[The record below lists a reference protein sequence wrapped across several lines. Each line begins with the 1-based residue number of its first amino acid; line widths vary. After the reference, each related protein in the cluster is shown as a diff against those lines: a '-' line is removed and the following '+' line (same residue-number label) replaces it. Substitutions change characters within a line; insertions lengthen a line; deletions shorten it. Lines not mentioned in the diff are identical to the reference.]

1 MLKHLKAILFYLY
14 LGLQVQGQSLY
25 FPPLTGNTWDTLS
38 PGAQGWCV
46 QYIDS
51 LYSYL
56 DQNNTKAFILLKDGK
71 IVLEKYF
78 GTFTQD
84 SAWYW
89 ASAGKTLTAFA
100 VGIAQ
105 QEGFLNIQD
114 SSSKYLGPGW
124 TIAPPQ
130 KEKLITVLDQLR
142 MSSGLDDNV
151 PDHYCTLDTCLK
163 YLADA
168 GTRWAY
174 HNGPYTLLDAVI
186 ENATSMTLNQ
196 WISQKIKIPTGM
208 TGAFFPS
215 GFNNVFYSK
224 ARSMARFGL
233 LLLNKG
239 KWNSTPVL
247 TDSNYFDAMTNT
259 SQTMNPSYGY
269 LTWLN
274 GKSSFLLPGTQFNF
288 SGHLMPDA
296 PADMFAALGKNGQL
310 INVVPSSRMVV
321 IRMGDTPNGAE
332 VSTLFNDTLWI
343 KLKQIMCQPNTLQ
356 SPGEERFQF
365 YPNPATDVLQ
375 VRTNQ
380 NGLFELYNLVGK
392 RIIARSLESG
402 VHRIDLVGIPNGHY
416 QLIFKPTDHTKLH
429 IAAQL
434 NIIHY

>member
-1 MLKHLKAILFYLY
+1 
-14 LGLQVQGQSLY
+14 
-25 FPPLTGNTWDTLS
+25 
-38 PGAQGWCV
+38 
-46 QYIDS
+46 
-51 LYSYL
+51 
-56 DQNNTKAFILLKDGK
+56 
-71 IVLEKYF
+71 
-78 GTFTQD
+78 
-84 SAWYW
+84 
-89 ASAGKTLTAFA
+89 
-100 VGIAQ
+100 
-105 QEGFLNIQD
+105 
-114 SSSKYLGPGW
+114 
-124 TIAPPQ
+124 
-130 KEKLITVLDQLR
+130 
-142 MSSGLDDNV
+142 
-151 PDHYCTLDTCLK
+151 
-163 YLADA
+163 
-168 GTRWAY
+168 
-174 HNGPYTLLDAVI
+174 
-186 ENATSMTLNQ
+186 
-196 WISQKIKIPTGM
+196 M

-288 SGHLMPDA
+288 PGHLMPDA

-356 SPGEERFQF
+356 SPGEEHFQF

-416 QLIFKPTDHTKLH
+416 QLIFKPTDHTKLR

-434 NIIHY
+434 NILHY